1 MRSWEGEW
9 SKGTDVTAETLP
21 GAGAARS
28 VETVSSAVVDS
39 TGGAVISGV
48 SAVGARS
55 GEVVRSWAEGLSENG
70 GCAGDGGRAA
80 VAGDSGALDVSTVSS
95 TRTGK
100 YWDPGPDDVNCWAA
114 VVRRGKTSMGGSS
127 GVCFR
132 RQCSW
137 TRRDSRVIHRH
148 PGYGHRKQPW

>member
-1 MRSWEGEW
+1 MAE
-9 SKGTDVTAETLP
+9 GTDAIKWAGLSDSGGNARDFFMDQVDSGAVTVLEAMSLLLRGFLSNVTAETLP

-28 VETVSSAVVDS
+28 VETVGSAVVDS

-80 VAGDSGALDVSTVSS
+80 VAGVSVMAGDSGALDVSTVSS

-114 VVRRGKTSMGGSS
+114 V
-127 GVCFR
+127 
-132 RQCSW
+132 
-137 TRRDSRVIHRH
+137 
-148 PGYGHRKQPW
+148 